1 MPELLTL
8 GVDAFPLADQAFQI
22 LDDGVFGSAL
32 GCGTDDHAHILRRD
46 LRHDVLQTA
55 ALTFAQLAAHAGH
68 AAGRHQH
75 QETTRQ
81 RDLRGQ
87 TGALVPDRVLGDL
100 HEHRIAALERKF
112 DAPRLAFKTR
122 GIPVHLAGIQH
133 AVTSLADVD
142 ERGLHARQHVLHT
155 AEIDIADRLHFL
167 DIGHVMLDEHVV
179 FHHGDLGVL
188 LLFTHHHETLDVL
201 AACKEILLH
210 DLGLAAA
217 LTAVVA
223 AALLL
228 RLKTRG
234 AFHIGDLVDVLLL
247 ARTAGQWLI
256 VFGALL
262 GLVAATATATGNGLT
277 FIRIMLTV
285 GTGLMLVALITGI
298 TPVTFGTGFVG
309 TLLGLAATATAT
321 ASGTRLLFG
330 ALLLVDR
337 TIADVIELEV
347 LLDLLDFG
355 GGATLLR
362 VQPAIAA
369 TTRRRRLTLVI
380 RTPVTAALI
389 TFIVTPATAFTR
401 FVNITGLAIVTGLAA
416 VTAATASGTLFAIL
430 TIFAAAAIVEI
441 ATAIARGAAC
451 RNHRLLEQQRRH
463 RTRRMRACC
472 MRRGGKQLFGD
483 LAGARI
489 HVGVR
494 RGGRTTASEQ
504 SAFLTGRGRR
514 RFVADMT
521 AATASRLLFGGLAT
535 RRRSDLRLFEQRCR
549 MILHLKFE
557 RSSSGTGVTN
567 DAAASTTTTGS
578 GYGRFGM
585 LSLGFS
591 ELTLIHNGHNA
602 PCRRAASRR
611 LSGPAGLS
619 HHALT
624 VAAHQLLL
632 TGQFQSKSV
641 CPVADT
647 GACTGTRSKC
657 KGINAIWHVGGL
669 QNHHSP
675 VCHN

>member
-1 MPELLTL
+1 MQKLRK
-8 GVDAFPLADQAFQI
+8 LA
-22 LDDGVFGSAL
+22 
-32 GCGTDDHAHILRRD
+32 
-46 LRHDVLQTA
+46 
-55 ALTFAQLAAHAGH
+55 
-68 AAGRHQH
+68 
-75 QETTRQ
+75 
-81 RDLRGQ
+81 
-87 TGALVPDRVLGDL
+87 
-100 HEHRIAALERKF
+100 
-112 DAPRLAFKTR
+112 
-122 GIPVHLAGIQH
+122 VHL
-133 AVTSLADVD
+133 
-142 ERGLHARQHVLHT
+142 
-155 AEIDIADRLHFL
+155 
-167 DIGHVMLDEHVV
+167 
-179 FHHGDLGVL
+179 
-188 LLFTHHHETLDVL
+188 
-201 AACKEILLH
+201 
-210 DLGLAAA
+210 
-217 LTAVVA
+217 
-223 AALLL
+223 
-228 RLKTRG
+228 
-234 AFHIGDLVDVLLL
+234 
-247 ARTAGQWLI
+247 
-256 VFGALL
+256 
-262 GLVAATATATGNGLT
+262 
-277 FIRIMLTV
+277 
-285 GTGLMLVALITGI
+285 LVALITGI
-298 TPVTFGTGFVG
+298 TPVAFGTGFVG

-430 TIFAAAAIVEI
+430 AIFAAAAVVEI

-463 RTRRMRACC
+463 RTRRVRACH

-494 RGGRTTASEQ
+494 RGGRTTASER

-535 RRRSDLRLFEQRCR
+535 RRRSDLRFFEQRCR

-567 DAAASTTTTGS
+567 DAAASTTTTGR

-591 ELTLIHNGHNA
+591 ELTLVHNGHNA